1 MKKVM
6 RFLSLGFVL
15 MSVHSYALIPEE
27 FKSSANVIDLSPLTN
42 SCPKYKEN
50 LASYNKIGAGLHE
63 KFGSQDKFPM
73 KETLNYL
80 GLHTSLVRLRD
91 GKECTANR
99 GEFMQLSAA
108 LNRSIA
114 GK

>member
-1 MKKVM
+1 MKKIIYI
-6 RFLSLGFVL
+6 LSLGFLFVN
-15 MSVHSYALIPEE
+15 VQSYAMIPQE
-27 FKSSANVIDLSPLTN
+27 FKDSAQVTDLNPSSN

-50 LASYNKIGAGLHE
+50 LLSYNKIGAGLHE
-63 KFGSQDKFPM
+63 KFGTQDKLPM

-99 GEFMQLSAA
+99 SQFMNLSAA

>member
-6 RFLSLGFVL
+6 CCISLSFLL
-15 MSVHSYALIPEE
+15 MGGYSYAVIPEE
-27 FKSSANVIDLSPLTN
+27 FKSSANVTDLSPLTN

-50 LASYNKIGAGLHE
+50 LASYNKIGAGLHK

-99 GEFMQLSAA
+99 GEFMQLSAS
-108 LNRSIA
+108 LNRAIA